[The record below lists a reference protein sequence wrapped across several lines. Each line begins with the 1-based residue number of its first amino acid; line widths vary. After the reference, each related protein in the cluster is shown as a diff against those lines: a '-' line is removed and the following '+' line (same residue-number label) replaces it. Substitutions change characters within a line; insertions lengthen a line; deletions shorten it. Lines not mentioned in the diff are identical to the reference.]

1 MLRRVKVFY
10 VAGMHRSGTSA
21 SARVLNLAGVSLG
34 GDGALMAPGADN
46 ERGFWESAAVSRFN
60 DRLLAS
66 LGGAWDRPPVLAPGW
81 EDDPALDAWRATAR
95 QILDGLTADS
105 PDAFGVKDPR
115 FSVLLP
121 FWTQLLPATAVIHPL
136 RDPRAVAA
144 SLAKRNGM
152 GEVQSVQLWLRYV
165 AGTCTL
171 APDAVVLTYEDLL
184 EDPPGQLTALASR
197 LGLPAPTDEALA
209 TATEFLSAELDHS
222 ASEPHE
228 PAPMMALAQ
237 DLYGRLRAGDS
248 SAQELA
254 QGVLGLIEE
263 SGRQQNAGAPADSQ
277 VLSLGAR
284 LQQLERD
291 LDDERARHRETRT
304 TAQESHA
311 RVTRARAELAQAR
324 ENLRRVREDL
334 RQVRANLRK
343 AREKG
348 AATRER
354 LAAVRQER
362 DALEARLQGSLGR
375 RVGARARRLVGGLQ
389 RRAR

>member
-34 GDGALMAPGADN
+34 GDAALMAPGADN

-60 DRLLAS
+60 DQLLTS
-66 LGGAWDRPPVLAPGW
+66 LGGAWDRPPVLSAGW
-81 EDDPALDAWRATAR
+81 ENDPAFDAWRATAR

-144 SLAKRNGM
+144 SLARRNGM
-152 GEVQSVQLWLRYV
+152 GEVQSVQLWLRHV
-165 AGTCTL
+165 AGTCAL

-184 EDPPGQLTALASR
+184 QDPQGQMAALASR
-197 LGLPAPTDEALA
+197 LGLPTPTDEALA
-209 TATEFLSAELDHS
+209 TATEFLSAELNHS
-222 ASEPHE
+222 ASDPQEPS
-228 PAPMMALAQ
+228 PMMALAQ

-254 QGVLGLIEE
+254 EGVLGLIEE
-263 SGRQQNAGAPADSQ
+263 SVRQHDAGSRADSQ
-277 VLSLGAR
+277 VLNLGAR
-284 LQQLERD
+284 VQQLERD

-304 TAQESHA
+304 KAQELNA
-311 RVTRARAELAQAR
+311 RATRARAELAQAR
-324 ENLRRVREDL
+324 ENLRREPQNL
-334 RQVRANLRK
+334 RQARK
-343 AREKG
+343 KG

-362 DALEARLQGSLGR
+362 DALVARIQGSLGR
-375 RVGARARRLVGGLQ
+375 RVRARARRLVGGW
-389 RRAR
+389 RPRAR